1 MRTLVLIGCAL
12 AAALLSTPVPAADHG
27 PVTVVFVQP
36 EKFTDVR
43 DRQFASPPDKNPN
56 LSGLRRYLE
65 TRGKRYLTG
74 GQQLKIE
81 FTDIDLAG
89 DYEPIVHPSLDDVR
103 IIKSI
108 YPPRLQFR
116 YRLTDA
122 SGRVLSEGEENLRD
136 LGFDVHAITRNSDP
150 LRYEKRMLE
159 RWAEQA
165 LDQP

>member
-1 MRTLVLIGCAL
+1 MRKLTLMAMLLLSAV
-12 AAALLSTPVPAADHG
+12 AAAAERS
-27 PVTVVFVQP
+27 VTVVYVEPQ
-36 EKFTDVR
+36 
-43 DRQFASPPDKNPN
+43 QFADVQDSRSHVINPDRNTH
-56 LSGLRRYLE
+56 LRSLRKWLQKQGPRWLGE
-65 TRGKRYLTG
+65 
-74 GQQLKIE
+74 GQQLQIE

-122 SGRVLSEGEENLRD
+122 SGQVLSEGEENLRD

>member
-1 MRTLVLIGCAL
+1 MRMLSLGFLALVAGL
-12 AAALLSTPVPAADHG
+12 ATAAES
-27 PVTVVFVQP
+27 PVTVNYIEPKQ
-36 EKFTDVR
+36 FTDVQDSR
-43 DRQFASPPDKNPN
+43 SHVINPDRNTH
-56 LSGLRRYLE
+56 LRSLRKWLQKQGP
-65 TRGKRYLTG
+65 RWLGD
-74 GQQLKIE
+74 GQQLQIE